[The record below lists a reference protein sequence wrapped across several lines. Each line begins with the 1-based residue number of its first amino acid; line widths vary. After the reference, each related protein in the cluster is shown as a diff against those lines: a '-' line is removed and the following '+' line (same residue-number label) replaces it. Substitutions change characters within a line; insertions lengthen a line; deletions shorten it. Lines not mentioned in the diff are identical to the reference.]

1 MSFHEE
7 MARRQKRALAKGIY
21 IMDDEKQSITSPR
34 I

>member
-7 MARRQKRALAKGIY
+7 MARRQKSPCKRGK